1 MGAEDALE
9 AAKNGDLDTLKS
21 ISEVDKVKD
30 QYGASCLHYA
40 ARADKVHILE
50 FLVKNRGLDSF
61 LRSNVG
67 ATPAHDAAASGNLAA
82 LKWLLSN
89 TPSKVDDQDG
99 TGATVVHLAAR
110 YSHHDVLEWLL
121 DNTNCDVLK
130 KTGSGAIPLHFAV
143 VGGAMS
149 CLKLLLSEAPR
160 SVNTQLNNGVTAC
173 YLACQEGQFDILKY
187 LVESGGNLKMN
198 SYDGM
203 TCVHTAAQLGRL
215 ECIKWLVGEQKIN
228 PNVRDFDGTS
238 PLHFAASRGHSE
250 IVSWLLKH
258 GGARITLDNLGGSPL
273 HNAVEL
279 GYPKCVEV
287 LLENGCDKDIT
298 DNQGLTALE
307 LGIKCQQHQCVAL
320 LKGEVVPVNQ
330 PDPVRADPIPI
341 KSKNLPS
348 KQEPIAKDTQQPAA
362 FQKPVLFRPVSL
374 LSTVS
379 SESDFGHFEPKPA
392 GKQHRVLVDV
402 HTGQKDLAETGQKEC
417 VSVKKSTVNSLPS
430 TSCNNIKNL
439 DSASHYNY
447 LPTIPSSSRN
457 GARSS
462 IDSNI
467 SSHSSGSNKV
477 FHIKEQSKK
486 SKKVQRE
493 SYERSR
499 TYSQGFDS
507 CEESG
512 EIIPVY
518 YKNMENGNDVIN
530 QNEVDIVEDHGVNK
544 SVINISKNNVKIN
557 HIGSNYDQNHLTN
570 GQVVQSDPRDA
581 NIARISI
588 SGSDNDTLDA
598 PSSPPLPPP
607 PTPPDSLQS
616 SPSKTATS
624 FPPPPPPPPSID
636 NSNMV
641 TDGNS
646 NIKNSKPVRD
656 IQNNNY
662 SSPPPQHHGNG
673 PFPDIATEILRSGGS
688 SSLRKSK
695 PPKSGGEMNCVFSF
709 GGKSSKASQKSETN
723 RKSGNLTGEFDP
735 KNFLDQVPTVD
746 SSGVQIPDWR
756 RQVLA
761 KNLAQKAMTDALEK
775 QKS

>member
-402 HTGQKDLAETGQKEC
+402 HTGQKDLAETGQK
-417 VSVKKSTVNSLPS
+417 
-430 TSCNNIKNL
+430 
-439 DSASHYNY
+439 D
-447 LPTIPSSSRN
+447 
-457 GARSS
+457 
-462 IDSNI
+462 
-467 SSHSSGSNKV
+467 
-477 FHIKEQSKK
+477 
-486 SKKVQRE
+486 
-493 SYERSR
+493 
-499 TYSQGFDS
+499 
-507 CEESG
+507 
-512 EIIPVY
+512 
-518 YKNMENGNDVIN
+518 
-530 QNEVDIVEDHGVNK
+530 
-544 SVINISKNNVKIN
+544 
-557 HIGSNYDQNHLTN
+557 
-570 GQVVQSDPRDA
+570 
-581 NIARISI
+581 
-588 SGSDNDTLDA
+588 
-598 PSSPPLPPP
+598 
-607 PTPPDSLQS
+607 
-616 SPSKTATS
+616 
-624 FPPPPPPPPSID
+624 
-636 NSNMV
+636 
-641 TDGNS
+641 
-646 NIKNSKPVRD
+646 KPVRD

-775 QKS
+775 QKVAESEARFANVPAWKRAMMEKKDAEKRAKEEAMAQKTKAEDVKDIPKYDSEGQPLSPWQIEMYRKKNGLV

>member
-530 QNEVDIVEDHGVNK
+530 QNEVDIVEDHGVN
-544 SVINISKNNVKIN
+544 N
-557 HIGSNYDQNHLTN
+557 
-570 GQVVQSDPRDA
+570 
-581 NIARISI
+581 
-588 SGSDNDTLDA
+588 
-598 PSSPPLPPP
+598 
-607 PTPPDSLQS
+607 
-616 SPSKTATS
+616 
-624 FPPPPPPPPSID
+624 
-636 NSNMV
+636 
-641 TDGNS
+641 
-646 NIKNSKPVRD
+646 KPVRD

-775 QKS
+775 QKVAESEARFANVPAWKRAMMEKKDAEKRAKEEAMAQKTKAEDVKDIPKYDSEGQPLSPWQIEMYRKKNGLV